1 MHIFFNELAYFDS
14 FILIT
19 YRHMSKL
26 ILLEI
31 KKKLILREL
40 RAPLP
45 IWKHKELQENNGID
59 IKVKYFEIL
68 LPTISY
74 KSRYPLFQKQCFG
87 PKLKIFG

>member
-1 MHIFFNELAYFDS
+1 MHFFFNELAYFDS

-31 KKKLILREL
+31 KKNLILREL

-74 KSRYPLFQKQCFG
+74 KSRYPLFQKQCFR

>member
-31 KKKLILREL
+31 KKKIDFKGAA
-40 RAPLP
+40 RAPAYL
-45 IWKHKELQENNGID
+45 EA
-59 IKVKYFEIL
+59 
-68 LPTISY
+68 
-74 KSRYPLFQKQCFG
+74 
-87 PKLKIFG
+87 